1 MPKIR
6 NIIIFIAIG
15 AAFVLI
21 YIFFI
26 KKSPGDDTALL
37 ISSSKTSAIS
47 DTNTTTGNASG
58 IAAKDFLSLLLNVKN
73 IKLNDTIFS
82 DDAFVSLRD
91 SSIILTPDGNEGR
104 PNPFAP
110 IGTDIL
116 PPANT
121 NISAGQAGSGSAGTG
136 VPSLPQ

>member
-21 YIFFI
+21 YVFFI
-26 KKSPGDDTALL
+26 KNPPGDDIAPL
-37 ISSSKTSAIS
+37 ISSSQTSAIS
-47 DTNTTTGNASG
+47 NTNTTTGNVNG
-58 IAAKDFLSLLLNVKN
+58 IAAQDFLSLLLSVKN

-82 DDAFVSLRD
+82 DDAFTSLRD
-91 SSIILTPDGNEGR
+91 SSITLTPDGNEGR

-110 IGTDIL
+110 IGADIL
-116 PPANT
+116 PPANANT
-121 NISAGQAGSGSAGTG
+121 PTGQTGSGGAGTG
-136 VPSLPQ
+136 VPALPQ